1 MENFGKMKKKIDL
14 AADELHKKLTRIAL
28 IEKMDLQTAKI
39 YKRNHNKLRR
49 LLLRYDAKILN
60 HEFVSITLKNYDD
73 LMQYDSEAV
82 VLISDLNYKIQ
93 FKML

>member
-1 MENFGKMKKKIDL
+1 MKKKID
-14 AADELHKKLTRIAL
+14 AAAENLRKKMTRIAL
-28 IEKMDLQTAKI
+28 IKQMDLETAKI
-39 YKRNHNKLRR
+39 YKRNHNKLKR

-73 LMQYDSEAV
+73 LMQFDSEAV
-82 VLISDLNYKIQ
+82 ILISDLNYKIQ

>member
-1 MENFGKMKKKIDL
+1 MNKKIEL
-14 AADELHKKLTRIAL
+14 AAEELHKKLTRIAL

-39 YKRNHNKLRR
+39 YKRNHNKLKR

-60 HEFVSITLKNYDD
+60 HEFVSITLRNYED
-73 LMQYDSEAV
+73 LLQYDSEAV
-82 VLISDLNYKIQ
+82 ILINDLNYKIQ